1 AAGLTCFAFADYKS
15 QQVRD
20 YRQTQQ
26 ATGYQPVQGD
36 SIQITH
42 YEITPAAAAPGSTV
56 AFNATYTVM
65 TPNPDADVPVTE
77 ARSLYVHDPGTNQW
91 KELGRVPNPVTVKPG
106 TRQADGKF
114 DVRSGVAQGNYRI
127 VFQVMKDTLTDTK
140 ELPLVV
146 TTNQATLTSPQARVA
161 RVDIPGGKPVAAP
174 QSASVAP
181 AAARPAPPSSAENRT
196 ASSPLSALG
205 EAQPSPPPTI
215 AAAPPAQSGSKRISY
230 FVASK

>member
-1 AAGLTCFAFADYKS
+1 
-15 QQVRD
+15 
-20 YRQTQQ
+20 
-26 ATGYQPVQGD
+26 
-36 SIQITH
+36 
-42 YEITPAAAAPGSTV
+42 
-56 AFNATYTVM
+56 
-65 TPNPDADVPVTE
+65 
-77 ARSLYVHDPGTNQW
+77 
-91 KELGRVPNPVTVKPG
+91 
-106 TRQADGKF
+106 
-114 DVRSGVAQGNYRI
+114 
-127 VFQVMKDTLTDTK
+127 K

-215 AAAPPAQSGSKRISY
+215 PAAPPAQSGSKRISY
-230 FVASK
+230 FVASKVNGTGSLRSGPGPNHNIVGTIAAGERYPIVDRASANDQTWYKIRLDSGAEVWVASALGHEVDE